1 MQQAESKQKRKSWIA
16 NVFLVLISFYVVFL
30 LYQSVSYNYQLNRKI
45 DSLKDDI
52 ARMNDEKMEF
62 EALTVYYKTATFQ
75 ELEARRKLGMKFP
88 GEKVIQVALSQQ
100 SVSQNKIQAKAD
112 QATKK
117 EDSNL
122 AKWMSFLKGDLKKQ

>member
-1 MQQAESKQKRKSWIA
+1 
-16 NVFLVLISFYVVFL
+16 VFLVLISFYVVFL